1 MSDVFKNKSVNLTTT
16 GQTVVYTVPTADVS
30 TTPPQKPVQAIVKS
44 IRVANILASAAQIT
58 IVNADKSLGPA
69 EINLE
74 TQRTI
79 NGNTAVELLVG
90 SGAYVLEDGDILKAT
105 ASAPNHFH
113 IPVSV
118 LEISS

>member
-1 MSDVFKNKSVNLTTT
+1 MSDVFKNRSVNLTNTS
-16 GQTVVYTVPTADVS
+16 QTVVYEVPTADAS

-44 IRVANILASAAQIT
+44 IRVANILASAATIT
-58 IVNADKSLGPA
+58 LVNADKSLGPA

-74 TQRTI
+74 TQRSI

-90 SGAYVLEDGDILKAT
+90 SGAYVLEDGDVLKAT

-113 IPVSV
+113 ITVSV
-118 LEISS
+118 LEIS